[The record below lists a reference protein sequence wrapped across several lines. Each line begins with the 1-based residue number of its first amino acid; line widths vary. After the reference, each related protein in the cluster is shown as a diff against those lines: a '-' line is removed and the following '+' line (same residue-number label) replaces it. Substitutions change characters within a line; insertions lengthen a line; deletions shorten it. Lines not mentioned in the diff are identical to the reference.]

1 MNAKN
6 FALVGGIIMLVIG
19 ALSLIP
25 AFTGVAFG
33 LPILKIETS
42 YGLFLGVFPFN
53 IVNKALLIGLGLWGI
68 AAASD
73 PVISVQRSVSYS
85 RWVFMITAV
94 FVVLG
99 LFPQTNTL
107 FGYVPL
113 FGAGIWLHALM
124 ALAGGVF
131 GYAAASSSAN
141 RSV

>member
-6 FALVGGIIMLVIG
+6 FALVGGVVMLVIG

-25 AFTGVAFG
+25 AFTGLAFG

-42 YGLFLGVFPFN
+42 YGLFLGVFPLN
-53 IVNKALLIGLGLWGI
+53 IVNKAILIGLGMWGI

-73 PVISVQRSVSYS
+73 PVLSIPRSISFS
-85 RWVFMITAV
+85 RWVFLLSAV

-107 FGYVPL
+107 FGYAPL
-113 FGAGIWLHALM
+113 FGAGIWLHGVLAL
-124 ALAGGVF
+124 LGGVF
-131 GYAAASSSAN
+131 GYSAVK
-141 RSV
+141 RTA

>member
-6 FALVGGIIMLVIG
+6 FALVGGVVMLVIG

-25 AFTGVAFG
+25 AFTGLAFG

-42 YGLFLGVFPFN
+42 YGLFLGVFPLN
-53 IVNKALLIGLGLWGI
+53 IVNKAILIGLGLWGI

-73 PVISVQRSVSYS
+73 PVLSIPRSVSFS
-85 RWVFMITAV
+85 RWVFLLSAV

-107 FGYVPL
+107 FGYAPL
-113 FGAGIWLHALM
+113 FGAGIWLHGVM
-124 ALAGGVF
+124 ALLGGIF
-131 GYAAASSSAN
+131 GY
-141 RSV
+141 SVVKRTA

>member
-6 FALVGGIIMLVIG
+6 FALVGGVVMLVIG

-25 AFTGVAFG
+25 AFTGLAFG

-42 YGLFLGVFPFN
+42 YGLFLGVFPLN
-53 IVNKALLIGLGLWGI
+53 IVNKAILIGLGLWGI

-73 PVISVQRSVSYS
+73 PVLSIPRSVSFS
-85 RWVFMITAV
+85 RWVFALSAV

-107 FGYVPL
+107 FGYAPL
-113 FGAGIWLHALM
+113 FGAGIWLHGVM
-124 ALAGGVF
+124 ALLSGIF
-131 GYAAASSSAN
+131 GY
-141 RSV
+141 SVVKRTA